1 MAEISPE
8 NLLERLAVGKP
19 VAAAMSV
26 PMPAPLSAI
35 VLLGADPYLREM
47 CRNRIIDAYVPEE
60 LCGWAL
66 ARLSAREAGW
76 DEILQRAQTLPML
89 APRQVIIVD
98 GAESVEKLGDKSREE
113 ILDALGKYFAS
124 PAPFTVLLLEA
135 VSLDRRQKFFKLLS
149 EKALIVELTI
159 GGESAVALASQMA
172 KDLRVE
178 IDRDAAAFLVEIL
191 NSEPAR
197 IRIEL
202 EKLASYVQGAGRI
215 RLGDV
220 EAIVVAARKNTV
232 WQLGDMLA
240 DRKRG
245 EALAFLDNLLREGEE
260 PVGII
265 GALAWLYRK
274 LIEARGLPAHT
285 NGYQAARQLAMRPD
299 AAESAVRQAHRFP
312 QKELLAGLVALAE
325 ADSQLKSSN
334 PNPRALMEFL
344 VARLTM
350 RSAA

>member
-1 MAEISPE
+1 MAGISPE
-8 NLLERLAVGKP
+8 ELLARLADGKP
-19 VAAAMSV
+19 VAA
-26 PMPAPLSAI
+26 I
-35 VLLGADPYLREM
+35 VLHGSDPYLRDM

-60 LCGWAL
+60 LRGWAL

-89 APRQVIIVD
+89 ARQQVIIVES
-98 GAESVEKLGDKSREE
+98 AESVEKLGDKSRDE
-113 ILDALGKYFAS
+113 ILQALSKYFAS

-135 VSLDRRQKFFKLLS
+135 ASLDGRQRFFKLLS

-172 KDLRVE
+172 KELGVE
-178 IDRDAAAFLVEIL
+178 IDRDAAAFLTEIV

-197 IRIEL
+197 IRTEL
-202 EKLASYVQGAGRI
+202 EKLTSYVRGSGCIRI
-215 RLGDV
+215 EDV
-220 EAIVVAARKNTV
+220 EALVVAARKNTV
-232 WQLGDMLA
+232 WQLADMLA
-240 DRKRG
+240 DRKRNA
-245 EALAFLDNLLREGEE
+245 ALTFLDNLLREGEQ

-285 NGYQAARQLAMRPD
+285 NGFQAARQLGLRPA
-299 AAESAVRQAHRFP
+299 AAESVLRQSHRFSK
-312 QKELLAGLVALAE
+312 KELLAGLVALAE

-344 VARLTM
+344 IARLTV
-350 RSAA
+350 RVAA